1 MKLIDILK
9 EIGDASA
16 GQFPFTSKT
25 KAIQQE
31 ARKAIQDIKDTVEFN
46 SSYFKDPNS
55 WKGTS
60 QPCKTIIWDV
70 IGNRKL
76 RYLVEIDW
84 EVTLKSRKKG
94 LNQFSTWAR
103 IDFDVK
109 GNMGWVQDTNARE
122 QYQLMATIVAIY
134 KEFAEAVEPIAP
146 LDGGAFYAKADSEE
160 SQAPDLNS
168 RRARLYAQY
177 ITKNLNQLPGQW
189 KIKAN
194 KDQQRIEIV
203 RTKKESIK
211 EIGDTTNVDTYTYSK
226 TPELET
232 YDEEVYKMEFTTESD
247 TNYVV
252 IISKIDR
259 NEDNIWRMDIE
270 FGVENESEGEF
281 PASYDY
287 KSVVN
292 KGEMYKVMAT
302 VVKAVK
308 KEIEDSTNKGQNI
321 VTVRIEPSKNF
332 ENDSRRSNLY
342 MAYIQ
347 KNMPK
352 GSTVQVSKDLRQIEI
367 DLSPSNL
374 M

>member
-1 MKLIDILK
+1 MKLTKIL
-9 EIGDASA
+9 D
-16 GQFPFTSKT
+16 
-25 KAIQQE
+25 
-31 ARKAIQDIKDTVEFN
+31 
-46 SSYFKDPNS
+46 
-55 WKGTS
+55 
-60 QPCKTIIWDV
+60 
-70 IGNRKL
+70 
-76 RYLVEIDW
+76 
-84 EVTLKSRKKG
+84 EVMS
-94 LNQFSTWAR
+94 
-103 IDFDVK
+103 
-109 GNMGWVQDTNARE
+109 
-122 QYQLMATIVAIY
+122 
-134 KEFAEAVEPIAP
+134 
-146 LDGGAFYAKADSEE
+146 
-160 SQAPDLNS
+160 
-168 RRARLYAQY
+168 
-177 ITKNLNQLPGQW
+177 
-189 KIKAN
+189 
-194 KDQQRIEIV
+194 
-203 RTKKESIK
+203 
-211 EIGDTTNVDTYTYSK
+211 EIGDTTNVDTYMYSK
-226 TPELET
+226 IPELET

-270 FGVENESEGEF
+270 FGVENESEGGF

-332 ENDSRRSNLY
+332 ENDSRRANLY